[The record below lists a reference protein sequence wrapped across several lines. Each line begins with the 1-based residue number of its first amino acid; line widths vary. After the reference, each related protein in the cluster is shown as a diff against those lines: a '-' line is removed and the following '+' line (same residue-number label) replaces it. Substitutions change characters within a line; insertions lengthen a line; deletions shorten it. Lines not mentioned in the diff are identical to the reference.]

1 METPPTSKQ
10 KVLEKAAIV
19 PRAVW
24 LRKIETNA
32 NFQPLTC
39 FRLTI
44 LFFVGAVFRRIGA
57 IGADDETIRE
67 RKLLFMRL
75 KSPNQQ
81 TRYIA
86 KY

>member
-10 KVLEKAAIV
+10 KVLDKAAIV

-32 NFQPLTC
+32 SFQPLTRC
-39 FRLTI
+39 RLSI
-44 LFFVGAVFRRIGA
+44 LFFVGAVFWRIGA
-57 IGADDETIRE
+57 TGADDETIRE

-75 KSPNQQ
+75 KSPNRQ
-81 TRYIA
+81 T
-86 KY
+86 KYF